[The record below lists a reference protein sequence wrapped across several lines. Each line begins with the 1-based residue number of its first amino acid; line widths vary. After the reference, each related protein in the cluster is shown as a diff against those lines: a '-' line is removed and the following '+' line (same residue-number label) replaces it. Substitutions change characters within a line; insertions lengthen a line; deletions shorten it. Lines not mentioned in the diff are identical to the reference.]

1 MAVAGSGA
9 LAIGMITA
17 TAAPASAATIA
28 CGTTITTNVTLSAN
42 IDCTADT
49 TDNALIIGAA
59 GITVDLN
66 GYSILGP
73 GYSAGTV
80 GIADDPAD
88 TQSVG
93 YSNLTVEDG
102 TISNF
107 GTDVDA
113 EGTDNTSPPP
123 ACSAYLDGVSVVN
136 VTATSTEL
144 EGDGFYGDCLS
155 GSYIH
160 RLSASD
166 DEYGVYL
173 SNSES
178 SIVSYN
184 HVQRPEFGLYDYEGK
199 SNKWFGNAIS
209 GVEDHGIDL
218 EGTTT
223 DTANANTIS
232 GRGADG
238 IYEEETGGVYPT
250 GDTFDNNVLNDLYDG
265 VYQDGASG
273 DTVHHN
279 KGSKDG
285 WGLYADET
293 TDNTYTDNQFDS
305 NQYGIETDYP
315 TGEVLNGNVASH
327 NSDAGIDIYT
337 NFDTTGGYS
346 ASLGGNTA
354 NYNRFGLYSQIPTAG
369 SGNHASHNKVVNCH
383 NVTCS

>member
-17 TAAPASAATIA
+17 TAAPAGAATIS
-28 CGTTITTNVTLSAN
+28 CGTTITTSVTLSAN
-42 IDCTADT
+42 IDCTTDT
-49 TDNALIIGAA
+49 TDNALTIGAA

-66 GYSILGP
+66 GHSILGP
-73 GYSAGTV
+73 GYSAATD
-80 GIADDPAD
+80 GIVDDPAD
-88 TQSVG
+88 TQGAG
-93 YSNLTVEDG
+93 YGNVTVEDG

-107 GTDVDA
+107 ATDVDA
-113 EGTDNTSPPP
+113 EGTANSSPPP
-123 ACSAYLDGVSVVN
+123 ACSTYLDDVSVVS

-144 EGDGFYGDCLS
+144 EGYGVYGNCLS
-155 GSYIH
+155 GTYIH

-178 SIVSYN
+178 STVSYN
-184 HVQRPEFGLYDYEGK
+184 RLQRPGYGLSDYEGT
-199 SNKWFGNAIS
+199 SNKWFDNVLS
-209 GVEDHGIDL
+209 GVEVYGIDL

-238 IYEEETGGVYPT
+238 IYEDEYGDVYPT
-250 GDTFDNNVLNDLYDG
+250 GETIDNNVLNDLYDG
-265 VYQDGASG
+265 IYQGPASD

-285 WGLYADET
+285 WGLYAYET
-293 TDNTYTDNQFDS
+293 TDNTYTDNRFDS

-315 TGEVLNGNVASH
+315 TGEMLKGNITSD

-346 ASLGGNTA
+346 ASLESNTA
-354 NYNRFGLYSQIPTAG
+354 NYNRFGLYSQIATSG
-369 SGNHASHNKVVNCH
+369 SGNHAIHNKVVNCH